1 MTDNAEIHRYPN
13 PDAEHLRPQPCLS
26 GIQLGQFSLRYVKD
40 KNILMLVKDSK
51 EAFIQETMH

>member
-13 PDAEHLRPQPCLS
+13 PDAEHLRPQLS